1 MQKESR
7 NSGASSSLSSTS
19 PSFTTDSSETLADIA
34 ARVLHELN
42 LSLNDL
48 YDDDFYDFSHHQN
61 AAFNGDGDDDDDVE
75 SEFEFAVISG
85 NDMSNII
92 TADEIFYDGKIKPI
106 YPVFG
111 TNLTSGDQNDVVF
124 DEESITT
131 SLEERERRN
140 DNTWAPKKS
149 KSTGTMSSQK
159 RWRFK
164 DLIHRSNS
172 DGNRGIFVISKK
184 LQQQKGDYNNGLMK
198 RREKVSAVNNY
209 YGYNVKRKMIT
220 KSYLPYRKDLVGFS
234 LI

>member
-34 ARVLHELN
+34 ARVLDELN

-48 YDDDFYDFSHHQN
+48 YDDDFYNFSHHQN
-61 AAFNGDGDDDDDVE
+61 DAFNGDDDEDDDDVE
-75 SEFEFAVISG
+75 SEFEFAVICG

-111 TNLTSGDQNDVVF
+111 TNLTYGTQNDVVF
-124 DEESITT
+124 DEESKTA
-131 SLEERERRN
+131 SLEERETRKS
-140 DNTWAPKKS
+140 KKS
-149 KSTGTMSSQK
+149 KSTGTISSLK

-184 LQQQKGDYNNGLMK
+184 LQQL
-198 RREKVSAVNNY
+198 
-209 YGYNVKRKMIT
+209 
-220 KSYLPYRKDLVGFS
+220 
-234 LI
+234 